1 MAIGLPARSESV
13 ITHPLGALELRDMI
27 YSAHGPDI
35 STAVLTQVAVEVY
48 ASLRACNWS
57 VDSNSTL
64 ALIFIC

>member
-1 MAIGLPARSESV
+1 M

-57 VDSNSTL
+57 VDSNSTSTYL
-64 ALIFIC
+64 Y